1 MVRNDERRPLVLLVA
16 TMALLATCLLVLP
29 ACRKDSGSSGEKQAA
44 VDASTGN
51 TTDPRWVYPRNPDH
65 HVAVVFIH
73 GLFGDTL
80 QTWSPDP
87 TKETNFFSLL
97 KDSEVGDK
105 VDIFAFG
112 FTSNMFAGGSLN
124 VREAANSLEESL
136 QANHVWDYDNVVFV
150 AHSMGGLVAL
160 RYLVSN
166 SERLERVPL
175 VVLYASPMDG
185 SDIASIAEHVARN
198 PALAQ
203 MLNRDDNEFLATL
216 NEDWAN
222 VPAAKRP
229 IVRCAYE
236 TAATR
241 GVMVVKRRSATRF
254 CVGNLVAIG
263 GRDHLSIV
271 KPAGPTD
278 PSLQLLV
285 NALNKEVLGT
295 DHEPRLEAPDFAV
308 NDAGEWVYTLHAGN
322 QNNRAQLINKG
333 EHSLS
338 YFVGRPSDSK
348 LLVLP
353 YPTPRSIP
361 GNASEEIQL
370 YLIAPGVPQPE
381 YTFTL
386 KADPLGE
393 RTVRVKLDDPQ
404 ALVQAQQQSALLVA
418 EGINAFIVENQE
430 RLNALPDEEQRRLIS
445 EAARNAVV
453 VQHPGLPEETQWLL
467 TANALSNTPFNDLT
481 TIALRNVERF
491 SPETAKAPAIQT
503 MATQV
508 TAQSGIRVF
517 RDTPLRVPLEGA
529 NLAPPPSEAPAHNPA
544 TETIRVQGTVPL
556 EALAT
561 RMQEVSSQRQNGLVL
576 QGDLQRQNGELE
588 QAAATYRNAGAITAT
603 PAVRERIK
611 NTREMRAAVPQH

>member
-1 MVRNDERRPLVLLVA
+1 
-16 TMALLATCLLVLP
+16 
-29 ACRKDSGSSGEKQAA
+29 
-44 VDASTGN
+44 
-51 TTDPRWVYPRNPDH
+51 
-65 HVAVVFIH
+65 
-73 GLFGDTL
+73 
-80 QTWSPDP
+80 
-87 TKETNFFSLL
+87 
-97 KDSEVGDK
+97 
-105 VDIFAFG
+105 
-112 FTSNMFAGGSLN
+112 LN

-166 SERLERVPL
+166 PERLERVPL

-185 SDIASIAEHVARN
+185 SDIASIAGHVARN

-216 NEDWAN
+216 NEDWAK

-236 TAATR
+236 TAATH

-254 CVGNLVAIG
+254 CVGNLVAMG
-263 GRDHLSIV
+263 GRNHLDIV
-271 KPAGPTD
+271 KPRSPTD

-285 NALNKEVLGT
+285 NALGSEVLGS
-295 DHEPRLEAPDFAV
+295 DREPRLEAPDFAV
-308 NDAGEWVYTLHAGN
+308 NDAGEWLYTLHAGN
-322 QNNRAQLINKG
+322 PQNRAQLINTG
-333 EHSLS
+333 QRSLS

-361 GNASEEIQL
+361 GNASEQIEL
-370 YLIAPGVPQPE
+370 YLIAPGALQPE

-386 KADPLGE
+386 RSDPLGE
-393 RTVRVKLDDPQ
+393 RTVRVRLDDPQ
-404 ALVQAQQQSALLVA
+404 ALIQAQQQSAMLVA
-418 EGINAFIVENQE
+418 AGIDAFISENQP
-430 RLNALPDEEQRRLIS
+430 RLNALPDPEQRKLIS
-445 EAARNAVV
+445 EAARNAVIA
-453 VQHPGLPEETQWLL
+453 QHPGLPEETQWLL
-467 TANALSNTPFNDLT
+467 TANALASTPFNDLT
-481 TIALRNVERF
+481 TVALRNVERF
-491 SPETAKAPAIQT
+491 SPDTAKAPAIQA

-517 RDTPLRVPLEGA
+517 RDTPLREPLDGA
-529 NLAPPPSEAPAHNPA
+529 ILVPPPTGNPAHNPA
-544 TETIRVQGTVPL
+544 TEVIRAADTVPL

-576 QGDLQRQNGELE
+576 AGDLQRRNGDLE
-588 QAAATYRNAGAITAT
+588 QAAATYRDANAITAT
-603 PAVRERIK
+603 PAVRERIR
-611 NTREMRAAVPQH
+611 NTREMRAAVPQQ